1 MSSEVLVGDQ
11 WLVLS
16 KIGHGSFGEV
26 FKARDTTLNRCYAIK
41 REVLDNPHP
50 QLRHENM
57 IYDVLAG
64 GPGIPQCHW
73 YGQFDGYD
81 CIVIDLLGPSLKD
94 VQDCVREMSMD
105 IVVDLGCQ
113 MITILE
119 HIHQRG
125 LVYRDIKPE
134 NFLLPLSF
142 KLPNHHDNNCRHL
155 FKNTNNEDDL
165 SLWLV
170 DFGLVNWWQ
179 NPKTKKPYPES
190 KKPIKYKTGTA
201 RYASLN
207 VHRGRVHSRRDD
219 MESLSYM
226 LLDLLLGGEL
236 PWSGVQA
243 RTSKVGW
250 DRMRA
255 IKEETMLED
264 ICLGLPRG
272 MMDFIS
278 YTRSLKFNDRPDYD
292 YLRHLLRESI
302 EQGSPFAKLVTQHP
316 YSRLVPSPPR
326 YVPPPPPPQRQQQQQ
341 RYPRDYNNNETPKK
355 QYNHHYQQQQKQQQ
369 PHYHHNN
376 NHHQQQKSHHPPS
389 LKDYPQDVFVMDD
402 LAKELPTITSP
413 TNKRP
418 DRRRSSSSQQ
428 QQRRHRHR
436 SGNNNNGW
444 NKDWSNNHFK
454 PNHEF
459 YDRWELQQQQQQV
472 IRTP

>member
-1 MSSEVLVGDQ
+1 
-11 WLVLS
+11 
-16 KIGHGSFGEV
+16 
-26 FKARDTTLNRCYAIK
+26 
-41 REVLDNPHP
+41 
-50 QLRHENM
+50 
-57 IYDVLAG
+57 
-64 GPGIPQCHW
+64 
-73 YGQFDGYD
+73 
-81 CIVIDLLGPSLKD
+81 
-94 VQDCVREMSMD
+94 
-105 IVVDLGCQ
+105 
-113 MITILE
+113 LE
-119 HIHQRG
+119 QIHQRG

-142 KLPNHHDNNCRHL
+142 KLPNNDNNCRHL
-155 FKNTNNEDDL
+155 FKKTNNDV

-170 DFGLVNWWQ
+170 DFGLVDWWQ

-272 MMDFIS
+272 LMDFIR

-292 YLRHLLRESI
+292 YLRHLLKESI

-316 YSRLVPSPPR
+316 YSRLAPSPPR
-326 YVPPPPPPQRQQQQQ
+326 YVPPPPPSQRQQQQQ
-341 RYPRDYNNNETPKK
+341 PRYPRDYNNEMPKK
-355 QYNHHYQQQQKQQQ
+355 HYNQ
-369 PHYHHNN
+369 
-376 NHHQQQKSHHPPS
+376 HHQQQQQQHYYHNNNQQYQKPYHQQSF
-389 LKDYPQDVFVMDD
+389 KDYPQDVFVMDD
-402 LAKELPTITSP
+402 LVKELPTITSP
-413 TNKRP
+413 TNKRQ

-428 QQRRHRHR
+428 QRRHRNR
-436 SGNNNNGW
+436 SGNNNGW

-459 YDRWELQQQQQQV
+459 YDRWELQQQQQV